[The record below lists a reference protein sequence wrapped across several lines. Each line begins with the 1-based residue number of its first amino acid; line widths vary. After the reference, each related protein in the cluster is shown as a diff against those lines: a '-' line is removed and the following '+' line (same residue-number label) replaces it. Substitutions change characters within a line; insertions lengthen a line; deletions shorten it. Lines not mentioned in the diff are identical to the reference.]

1 MRGHRARAG
10 KLDRRD
16 LSRAQRLALTY
27 SEVTKATARPGRD
40 RAIRLG
46 HRGPLPRG
54 TDRAELPDAFPG
66 CQITDHG
73 PTGFHALPP
82 IQLLMRPNEHWYRIR
97 LG

>member
-40 RAIRLG
+40 RYAW
-46 HRGPLPRG
+46 G
-54 TDRAELPDAFPG
+54 TAGRYRAGQTVPSSRTHFRAVK
-66 CQITDHG
+66 
-73 PTGFHALPP
+73 
-82 IQLLMRPNEHWYRIR
+82 
-97 LG
+97 